1 MGMDTDTIGP
11 VIQTETPLVH
21 DNHVEDVLN
30 PVSNGESKL
39 ESPDE
44 PSVEQDKDMKSEDSA
59 ITSSDSEQNSQN
71 SDTSEENDES
81 EFEEAKP
88 DVKSVP
94 KSEETVEE
102 KPKSLKKKRGRKRK
116 AVDEEVANSD
126 SDSDGEPRDASPRKK
141 RGRKKKTKKP
151 VELDENGQPIKKKR
165 GRKPKPKVE
174 KPPKEE
180 EPDTR
185 HKLRKIIEVNSLAEE
200 TVKAEQE
207 EKDRRQRLIEIE
219 KEEEAKL
226 KDESLKKESDDLILQ
241 HEPRVRVD
249 GRIARRLKEH
259 QNGGVKFMY
268 ANMIER
274 VDRANS
280 SEGQGCIL
288 AHCMGLGKT
297 IQTLSFLQAVLCSK
311 DLDWCRKVL
320 VLCPMNTLHNWLREL
335 HEWLDE
341 LERPE
346 LACYSL
352 NDSPTP
358 KERVQELQRWHENGG
373 IMVMGYDMYRM
384 LATGSRT
391 RVPKYK
397 KAQKTTLL
405 DPGPDIIICDEGHLL
420 KNSEAAIA
428 KVLAKI
434 RTKRRCVLTGTPLQN
449 NLIEY
454 HCMASFVKPNLLGT
468 LKEFRNRFVN
478 PILNGQHADSTSYDV
493 TIMKRRAHVLHNLLS
508 GCVQR
513 KDYHVLAKHLPEK
526 HEYIISVRLT
536 SFQQEL
542 YKFYLDNVSSKGE
555 KIENQHGR
563 GVSGL
568 FADYQNL
575 MRVWTHPKLLETHS
589 LKREF
594 ADLFVEHEEA
604 ESDLEELAKNINSED
619 EQIAILEDGDP
630 GLDSTDEDGS
640 DKFNFGEDAPL
651 YEPEEPVKKLSRS
664 ERRKKRN
671 DDKLRGAE
679 EDEDIGEFQTL
690 ESAQRSKLEWW
701 GKLSK
706 DVDLNGLHHSS
717 KIQVLLELMRVC
729 EMRGE
734 KLLVFSQSLMSL
746 DLIEEF
752 LAQCTALVDQGL
764 PSPAGSGKWIKNED
778 YFRMDGAT
786 SGGKRHEFIGAFNDP
801 LNMRSRLFIIST
813 KAGCLGVN
821 LVAATRV
828 VIFDASWNPTHD
840 IQSIFRVYRIG
851 QTKPVFIYRL
861 VAQGTMEEKVYRRQ
875 VQKQGLA
882 QRVLDEQQVGRF
894 FSSGDLKELYMFE
907 CESTPETEDDGGK
920 RFKKPKDGVFADLL
934 FQGSWARRVSKY
946 HEHDSLLDHIES
958 EELSQE
964 ERAAAWAE
972 YEAER
977 TNGYN
982 YHMQNQQ
989 VQQQLVLKQHRE
1001 AERQRHLLLKQTA
1014 DQKRKDQIAKKSQPA
1029 TTSAS
1034 SLTGLNALSQ
1044 IIGATQEF
1052 QNSMNQLNA
1061 LQQVVIQRHTEL
1073 EQAKE
1078 EAEQAGAGDTSLDS
1092 MSTEDL
1098 VEKMASTSIYAA
1110 LSRDEL
1116 RKIAAAALSETQKQ
1130 RDRAQKKL
1138 QDAYSNYTMVQ
1149 QTFQLQVMV
1158 LINAN
1163 PQLAPI
1169 YLSQLTGQTQQMAD
1183 EGKNV
1188 PAKVIEQL
1196 MKAQQRK

>member
-1 MGMDTDTIGP
+1 MGIEDDNEVAVIEGQITDLAADEKAAVNG
-11 VIQTETPLVH
+11 LVPTV
-21 DNHVEDVLN
+21 NGVESDWNEV
-30 PVSNGESKL
+30 P
-39 ESPDE
+39 
-44 PSVEQDKDMKSEDSA
+44 PSDIKSEDDSA
-59 ITSSDSEQNSQN
+59 ITSSDSDQSGNS
-71 SDTSEENDES
+71 SSGENDES
-81 EFEEAKP
+81 EFEEEPKPEPPKEEAAEDAKP
-88 DVKSVP
+88 SPD
-94 KSEETVEE
+94 E
-102 KPKSLKKKRGRKRK
+102 KPKPQKKKRGRKRK
-116 AVDEEVANSD
+116 AEAEVKSD
-126 SDSDGEPRDASPRKK
+126 SDSEAEAKPRK
-141 RGRKKKTKKP
+141 RGRRKKKA
-151 VELDENGQPIKKKR
+151 VELDENGDPIKRKQRRKVR
-165 GRKPKPKVE
+165 RKPE
-174 KPPKEE
+174 KTKEE

-185 HKLRKIIEVNSLAEE
+185 HKLRKIIEVGSLAED

-207 EKDRRQRLIEIE
+207 EKERRQRLEDID
-219 KEEEAKL
+219 KEEHE
-226 KDESLKKESDDLILQ
+226 KDKDADTQEELVLQ
-241 HEPRVRVD
+241 HEPRVCVD
-249 GRIARRLKEH
+249 GRIAKRLKDH
-259 QNGGVKFMY
+259 QNHGIKFMY
-268 ANMIER
+268 ANLIER
-274 VDRANS
+274 VERSNTS
-280 SEGQGCIL
+280 TGEGCIL

-297 IQTLSFLQAVLCSK
+297 IQALALLQAVLCSK
-311 DLDWCRKVL
+311 DLKWCRTVL

-335 HEWLDE
+335 HEWLDD
-341 LERPE
+341 LKRPE
-346 LACYSL
+346 LNCYSL
-352 NDSPTP
+352 NDAPTP
-358 KERVQELQRWHENGG
+358 KERVSELQKWHQQGG
-373 IMVMGYDMYRM
+373 IMVMGYDMYRI
-384 LATGSRT
+384 LASGSRT
-391 RVPKYK
+391 RVAKYK
-397 KAQKTTLL
+397 KAQRMTLV
-405 DPGPDIIICDEGHLL
+405 DPGPDIMICDEGHLL
-420 KNSEAAIA
+420 KNSDAAIA
-428 KVLAKI
+428 KVLSTIKT
-434 RTKRRCVLTGTPLQN
+434 RRRCVLTGTPLQN

-513 KDYHVLAKHLPEK
+513 KDYQVLAKHLPDK

-536 SFQQEL
+536 AFQQEL
-542 YKFYLDNVSSKGE
+542 YKFYLDNVSNRGE
-555 KIENQHGR
+555 KEVDHRGR

-604 ESDLEELAKNINSED
+604 ESEIEDMEKNINSAD
-619 EQIAILEDGDP
+619 EQIAVLEDGDP
-630 GLDSTDEDGS
+630 GLDSTDDDKS

-651 YEPEEPVKKLSRS
+651 QYELEEIEEPKKKLSRA

-671 DDKLRGAE
+671 NDKLKGSDDE
-679 EDEDIGEFQTL
+679 EIGEFQTL

-717 KIQVLLELMRVC
+717 KIQVLLELLRVC

-752 LAQCTALVDQGL
+752 LAQCTSLVDQNL
-764 PSPAGSGKWIKNED
+764 PSPAGSGKWVRNQD

-786 SGGKRHEFIGAFNDP
+786 SGNKRHEFIGHFNDP
-801 LNMRSRLFIIST
+801 LNFKARLFIIST

-851 QTKPVFIYRL
+851 QNKPVFIYRL

-894 FSSGDLKELYMFE
+894 FSQGDLKELYMFE
-907 CESTPETEDDGGK
+907 CEDTPEYEENGGK
-920 RFKKPKDGVFADLL
+920 RFKKPKDDVFADLL
-934 FQGSWARRVSKY
+934 FQGCWARRISKY
-946 HEHDSLLDHIES
+946 HEHDSLLDHIKS

-982 YHMQNQQ
+982 YHIQHQQ
-989 VQQQLVLKQHRE
+989 AQQQLVLKQHRE
-1001 AERQRHLLLKQTA
+1001 AERQRQILLKQA
-1014 DQKRKDQIAKKSQPA
+1014 SDQKRKKQVADMKKSISGAPA
-1029 TTSAS
+1029 TSSAA
-1034 SLTGLNALSQ
+1034 SLNSLNALSQ
-1044 IIGATQEF
+1044 ILGATQDF
-1052 QNSMNQLNA
+1052 QNGLGQLNTI
-1061 LQQVVIQRHTEL
+1061 QQVLMQKHQEL

-1116 RKIAAAALSETQKQ
+1116 RKIASAALAETQKQ
-1130 RDRAQKKL
+1130 RDCAQKKL
-1138 QDAYSNYTMVQ
+1138 QDAYSNYTVIQ
-1149 QTFQLQVMV
+1149 QTFNLQAMV
-1158 LINAN
+1158 ILNSN
-1163 PQLAPI
+1163 PQLAPLF
-1169 YLSQLTGQTQQMAD
+1169 LSQMGATSNLAEESKTI
-1183 EGKNV
+1183 